1 MDDKKEISANT
12 TVKAIITGFASYGI
26 IFYFITAV
34 AGVASLNIL
43 ENTGNANNVKS
54 IIFSV
59 IFAIIAFFIIR
70 LICRVSTLD
79 VFKKCKTNPENYK
92 AITSKLALFYIVFI
106 CFCVIVG
113 FTVLHLNIKN
123 EVLDLKKG
131 MLLDE
136 TVLTESFAKQL
147 YEDRM
152 KELESK
158 RYIMIIQ
165 ATIVEVGVV
174 LGFVSLIK
182 YQKEMLDRYNQYT
195 ETQKQEETNQNEYTY
210 EWENEEK
217 QEVQENVE
225 HNEG

>member
-1 MDDKKEISANT
+1 MDNKKEISANT

-26 IFYFITAV
+26 IFYFITVV

-43 ENTGNANNVKS
+43 ENTKNVTNAKS
-54 IIFSV
+54 IIFSIV
-59 IFAIIAFFIIR
+59 FAILAFLIIR

-92 AITSKLALFYIVFI
+92 AINSKLVLFYIVFV
-106 CFCVIVG
+106 CFSVIVG
-113 FTVLHLNIKN
+113 FTVLSLNMKN
-123 EVLDLKKG
+123 EMLDLKKE

-136 TVLTESFAKQL
+136 TVLSESFAEQL
-147 YEDRM
+147 YRDRVE
-152 KELESK
+152 ELQGR

-174 LGFVSLIK
+174 LGFASLVK
-182 YQKEMLDRYNQYT
+182 YQKKMLDRYNQYT
-195 ETQKQEETNQNEYTY
+195 ETKKQEETNQNEYTY

-217 QEVQENVE
+217 QEVQESTEHVE
-225 HNEG
+225 V